1 MSRALW
7 DALGKAAD
15 AVPAAVDEYERAPTP
30 QTRDA
35 MDAALHEYVQRLR
48 PVIGDAE
55 AFRYEASSATYQN
68 ATDRVE
74 QLNARL
80 STLPSMDETD
90 RTRRRRLLEEREV
103 AGKAFE
109 VPLRDRCS
117 FGRFTWLISQAL
129 TVTYVVGE
137 HRLYL
142 ERNCRLPESGPQE
155 TAESR
160 GACQFQGAEQSARV
174 SAQR

>member
-1 MSRALW
+1 MVQTHAPPAFPRFTRFGRNVLDTWNEADQSNDCCLEA
-7 DALGKAAD
+7 AIMLGVSLVA
-15 AVPAAVDEYERAPTP
+15 
-30 QTRDA
+30 
-35 MDAALHEYVQRLR
+35 HE
-48 PVIGDAE
+48 
-55 AFRYEASSATYQN
+55 
-68 ATDRVE
+68 
-74 QLNARL
+74 
-80 STLPSMDETD
+80 M
-90 RTRRRRLLEEREV
+90 
-103 AGKAFE
+103 

-160 GACQFQGAEQSARV
+160 GAC
-174 SAQR
+174 